1 LFAVVA
7 HKGNFGMSQE
17 HNGPAS
23 ELAGYTT
30 VGDWLDRY
38 AGPFFPTRSS
48 VDWFIKR
55 NRRELVERGA
65 LIPREGRSGSL
76 VSIERMPQALIEI
89 LKRRALDGGFLWAPL
104 STTRG
109 VDSKNQTRLPETSL
123 ALTRRFV
130 SP

>member
-7 HKGNFGMSQE
+7 HEGFSDMDQQ

-38 AGPFFPTRSS
+38 AGPFFSTRSS
-48 VDWFIKR
+48 FEWFVKR

-65 LIPREGRSGSL
+65 LITREGRSGSL
-76 VSIERMPQALIEI
+76 VSIERMPQAVIEI
-89 LKRRALDGGFLWAPL
+89 LKRRALDA
-104 STTRG
+104 
-109 VDSKNQTRLPETSL
+109 
-123 ALTRRFV
+123 A
-130 SP
+130 